1 MNGER
6 VSTMPGVLMVGVKL
20 PTAPELLL
28 KIRTLGTPGIAF
40 VAILAV
46 WQAVSSFGLL
56 SEGSFPSPLQCARGM
71 KEILLNGKLFS
82 YSVAS
87 LFRVTVGWYLAVVT
101 AIPLGLL
108 LGWTPSLH
116 DAMNPVLQFL
126 RPISP
131 LAWIPLAMIWFGIG
145 DPPAVFLIFL
155 ASFFPLV
162 VATMGAAANIK
173 RIYIRAARN
182 IGLRGTAVL
191 VRVVFPAALPSIIV
205 SLRISLGIA
214 WLVVVAAEMIA
225 VKSGLGF
232 LIIDSRNALRLDL
245 VVDGMIGIGLIGIV
259 LDQGVRKL
267 EQVSSMRWAIG
278 QTR

>member
-1 MNGER
+1 MSQAR
-6 VSTMPGVLMVGVKL
+6 FPSPPDVLRRLQV
-20 PTAPELLL
+20 
-28 KIRTLGTPGIAF
+28 LGAPGIAF
-40 VAILAV
+40 AVILTT
-46 WQAVSSFGLL
+46 WQAVAGFGLL
-56 SEGSFPSPLQCARGM
+56 PEGSFPSPAQCARGM
-71 KEILLNGKLFS
+71 KEILLDGHLFS
-82 YSVAS
+82 YAVAS
-87 LFRVTVGWYLAVVT
+87 LFRVTVGWYLAVVA
-101 AIPLGLL
+101 AIPLGLV
-108 LGWTPSLH
+108 LGWTPALH
-116 DAMNPVLQFL
+116 DAMDPVLQFL

-145 DPPAVFLIFL
+145 DPPAIFLIFL

-182 IGLRGTAVL
+182 IGLCGFSVL

-259 LDQGVRKL
+259 LDQGIRRL